1 MRLDKYL
8 KVSRIIKRRTVAND
22 ACDAAHVTVNGR
34 PAKASYDVKV
44 GDILICPTV
53 SGLNYGKVVRVDVPR
68 EEIDPRWRDSLR
80 EIVDF
85 APEG

>member
-1 MRLDKYL
+1 MIVEVIFRKSGENEYG
-8 KVSRIIKRRTVAND
+8 
-22 ACDAAHVTVNGR
+22 GR
-34 PAKASYDVKV
+34 PYSYETDLNVKV
-44 GDILICPTV
+44 GDILVCPTA

-68 EEIDPRWRDSLR
+68 EGIDPRWRNSLR

>member
-1 MRLDKYL
+1 MICNVILRKSGENNYG
-8 KVSRIIKRRTVAND
+8 
-22 ACDAAHVTVNGR
+22 GR
-34 PAKASYDVKV
+34 PYSYETDLNVKV
-44 GDILICPTV
+44 GDIVICPTA

-68 EEIDPRWRDSLR
+68 EEIDPRWRDKLL

>member
-1 MRLDKYL
+1 MICNVILRKSGENNYG
-8 KVSRIIKRRTVAND
+8 
-22 ACDAAHVTVNGR
+22 GR
-34 PAKASYDVKV
+34 PYSYETDLDLKA
-44 GDILICPTV
+44 GDIVVCPTA

-85 APEG
+85 AQEG

>member
-1 MRLDKYL
+1 MICNVILRKSGENNYGVRPYSYETDL
-8 KVSRIIKRRTVAND
+8 KL
-22 ACDAAHVTVNGR
+22 
-34 PAKASYDVKV
+34 KV
-44 GDILICPTV
+44 GDIVICPTV

>member
-1 MRLDKYL
+1 MICNVILRKSGENNYG
-8 KVSRIIKRRTVAND
+8 
-22 ACDAAHVTVNGR
+22 GR
-34 PAKASYDVKV
+34 PYSYETDLELKV
-44 GDILICPTV
+44 GDIVVCPTA
-53 SGLNYGKVVRVDVPR
+53 SGLNYGKVVLVDVPR

>member
-1 MRLDKYL
+1 MICSVILRKSGENNYG
-8 KVSRIIKRRTVAND
+8 
-22 ACDAAHVTVNGR
+22 GR
-34 PAKASYDVKV
+34 PYSYETDLDVKM
-44 GDILICPTV
+44 GDIVICPTA

>member
-1 MRLDKYL
+1 MICNVILRKSGENNYG
-8 KVSRIIKRRTVAND
+8 
-22 ACDAAHVTVNGR
+22 GR
-34 PAKASYDVKV
+34 PYSYETDLDLKA
-44 GDILICPTV
+44 GDIVVCPTA